1 MRMDPTFTRSILCER
16 ENACTE
22 NTLHHLLNV
31 IDIYIITI
39 ADIPKINGLYL
50 YISTTSPYFFSI

>member
-1 MRMDPTFTRSILCER
+1 MKMDPTFTRSILCER

-22 NTLHHLLNV
+22 NTIHQLLNV

-39 ADIPKINGLYL
+39 ADVLKINGLY
-50 YISTTSPYFFSI
+50 ISTISPYIFSI